1 MFAFCP
7 SNPLNFQ
14 RWERELS
21 LHHGFVVPGWGG
33 RIKGDD
39 AHGAKHRGGALGGSG
54 NGSLG
59 STVAEAEVDDAHA
72 LDRVQRLCGRDIE
85 TCRLELLFQSTMNHE
100 RKCSDEY
107 VSFNAIVGAMVD
119 RAHVEAVFEIGKG
132 ALDIGKFLVK
142 PHGVDRGQVGL
153 FSLDDVFALI
163 SLLAGKMHWMLEE
176 AKDAGLVR
184 PIVIPMTMS
193 QLQNSLGAG
202 VQRTRGEG
210 EHRVLQVCVRS
221 DGRMAVNGQVFDRL
235 ARPVSRRDDIR
246 RNKAAAAGQPGWD

>member
-7 SNPLNFQ
+7 SNPLNSL

-21 LHHGFVVPGWGG
+21 LHHCFVVPGWGG
-33 RIKGDD
+33 RIKGGD

-119 RAHVEAVFEIGKG
+119 RAHVEDVFEIGKG

-163 SLLAGKMHWMLEE
+163 LTSPWFGLLFFVDCAVSAHS
-176 AKDAGLVR
+176 LVR
-184 PIVIPMTMS
+184 LVWWC
-193 QLQNSLGAG
+193 
-202 VQRTRGEG
+202 R
-210 EHRVLQVCVRS
+210 RV
-221 DGRMAVNGQVFDRL
+221 
-235 ARPVSRRDDIR
+235 
-246 RNKAAAAGQPGWD
+246 GWN